1 VSDPYEFTLEEL
13 LASIE
18 EAVSPQTEDGF
29 YTAAEWA
36 KIWDKQIAVTR
47 QAIAKLLA
55 ANRMEHGIR
64 YETSLLD
71 GRSRRKDTFRLCGKE

>member
-1 VSDPYEFTLEEL
+1 VSDPYEYTLDEL

-18 EAVSPQTEDGF
+18 DATSPKTEDGF
-29 YTAAEWA
+29 YTPNEWA

-55 ANRMEHGIR
+55 AGRMEHGIR
-64 YETSLLD
+64 LETSLLD
-71 GRSRRKDTFRLCGKE
+71 GRSRRKDTFKLCNKE